1 MYTTAI
7 NEDRNPFMIIGFLV
21 KTEKEDIELSYEH
34 VEYRWV
40 DVGELMSLID
50 RGMQKDF
57 KDAKIEELVQEED

>member
-7 NEDRNPFMIIGFLV
+7 NEDRNQFMIIGFLV
-21 KTEKEDIELSYEH
+21 KTEKEDSELSYEH
-34 VEYRWV
+34 VRWV